1 MRRIIIAIAATAAL
15 AVPTSVAV
23 VGGSAP
29 AFAASSI
36 TCGSVKGTIT
46 GSVAISKCLPL
57 TKAQKKTDKSASA
70 PAASL
75 ATGGT
80 LTWTSSGLTTV
91 TSLSVASPGQGV
103 CAAGSS
109 EYDASGTV
117 TGGNSDITHVGDTV
131 SVKACVKSKGGKIS
145 LAPGTRASL

>member
-1 MRRIIIAIAATAAL
+1 MRRIIIAVAATAAL

-23 VGGSAP
+23 VGSSAP

-36 TCGSVKGTIT
+36 QCASVKGTIT
-46 GSVAISKCLPL
+46 GSVAIGKCSPL

-75 ATGGT
+75 QSGGT

-91 TSLSVASPGQGV
+91 TSLSVASPGQGLCPV
-103 CAAGSS
+103 GSS
-109 EYDASGTV
+109 EFDATGSV
-117 TGGNSDITHVGDTV
+117 TGGNSDITHAGDAV
-131 SVKACVKSKGGKIS
+131 SVKVCVKSKGGKIS
-145 LAPGTRASL
+145 LLKGTTAAL